1 MTNLVIWNEF
11 IHEQEDEIVKS
22 IYPRGIHNC
31 LKDFLNEER
40 SLNITTA
47 TLQEVDHGLP
57 EALLDETDVLIWWG
71 HKAHKLVEDRIVDRV
86 QQRVL

>member
-22 IYPRGIHNC
+22 IYPKGIHNC
-31 LKDFLNEER
+31 LKDFLDEEE

-57 EALLDETDVLIWWG
+57 EALLDETDVLIW
-71 HKAHKLVEDRIVDRV
+71 
-86 QQRVL
+86 